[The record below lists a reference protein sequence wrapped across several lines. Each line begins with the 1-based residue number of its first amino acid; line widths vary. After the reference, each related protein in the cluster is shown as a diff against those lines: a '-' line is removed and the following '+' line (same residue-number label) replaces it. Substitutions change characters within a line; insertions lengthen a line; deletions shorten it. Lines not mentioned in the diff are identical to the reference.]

1 MYQESIINNIIYSMS
16 ISMRQVV
23 SYLVTVLIISSVFT
37 IQVFALDYTIST
49 LSISLDTDGF
59 ANVEYQI
66 STIPTVANISLPLLG
81 DKYVNFL
88 VTDQNQDP
96 LNYTISGVVVTV
108 LSFGASVDI
117 SYSTQSL
124 TSKIGDLWS
133 MNFTSPVSID
143 ILLPQGDTLVSLS
156 QIPLEISTINQ
167 RQSILLPDGPNEITY
182 QLGIVGTKEHSLLV
196 ITDAENA
203 VNQAKSSGIIVT
215 SAEAILSKAKKF
227 YSTGNYISAED
238 YAGQARNA
246 VTTITAIASDAD
258 SAIKTASTSIDKAKT
273 EGRTNGLDAASS
285 LLSQAQT
292 AYSAGNYTKASSTAS
307 QATSKADLATNPQS
321 NLDLILG
328 AGTVF
333 AIILLAVVI
342 RRRPPSKKEQDSEK
356 KPEGVFDPEAIIK
369 KFPDLRDEDKQ
380 VVRFLAKSGGEA
392 YADEIRDKVGMPKTS
407 TWRLIRRLEG
417 LGIVSERKIAGK
429 SLVYLEDRYR
439 IS

>member
-1 MYQESIINNIIYSMS
+1 
-16 ISMRQVV
+16 MRQAAPL
-23 SYLVTVLIISSVFT
+23 LVAVLIISSVFIT
-37 IQVFALDYTIST
+37 QVFALDFTIST
-49 LSISLDTDGF
+49 LNISLDTDGF
-59 ANVEYQI
+59 ANVEYKI
-66 STIPTVANISLPLLG
+66 STAPTVANITFPLLG

-96 LNYTISGVVVTV
+96 LNYTITGAMVTV
-108 LSFGASVDI
+108 LSFGASVDV

-124 TSKIGDLWS
+124 TSKSGDLWS

-143 ILLPQGDTLVSLS
+143 VLLPQGATLVSLS

-196 ITDAENA
+196 ITDAESA
-203 VNQAKSSGIIVT
+203 INQAKSSGIIVT
-215 SAEAILSKAKKF
+215 SAEALLLKAKNF
-227 YSTGNYISAED
+227 YSTDNYVSAED

-246 VTTITAIASDAD
+246 VTAITALASDAD
-258 SAIKTASTSIDKAKT
+258 SAIKTAITSIDKATT
-273 EGRTNGLDAASS
+273 EGRTNGLDAATA

-292 AYSAGNYTKASSTAS
+292 AYSDGNYTKASSTAS
-307 QATSKADLATNPQS
+307 QATSKANSATTLQN

-328 AGTVF
+328 AGIVV
-333 AIILLAVVI
+333 ALILLTVVI
-342 RRRPPSKKEQDSEK
+342 RRRSPSKKEPHSKK
-356 KPEGVFDPEAIIK
+356 KPKGVFDPEAIIK

-380 VVRFLAKSGGEA
+380 VIKFLAESSGEA

-407 TWRLIRRLEG
+407 TWRLIRRLED
-417 LGIVSERKIAGK
+417 LGIVSERKIASK
-429 SLVYLEDRYR
+429 SLVYLEDKYR